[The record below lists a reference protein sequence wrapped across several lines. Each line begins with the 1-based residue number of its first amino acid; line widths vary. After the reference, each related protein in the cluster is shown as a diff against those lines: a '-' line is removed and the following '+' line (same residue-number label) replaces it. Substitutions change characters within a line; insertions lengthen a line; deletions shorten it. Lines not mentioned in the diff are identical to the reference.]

1 MIVLQRKGALVYKP
15 ALALRQGAL
24 HHRPSGLGAEMA
36 NTKNVEDRNLRKS
49 LKRSQ
54 RTRLKAVEATLTL
67 AQRRKL
73 RRTRKE
79 EFVGTRA
86 FLEAEK
92 KAAAKAE

>member
-1 MIVLQRKGALVYKP
+1 MIVLPREGALVYKP

-24 HHRPSGLGAEMA
+24 HHRFSWLGVEMA
-36 NTKNVEDRNLRKS
+36 DTKKIKDRDLRKS

-54 RTRLKAVEATLTL
+54 RTRLKAVEAGLTL
-67 AQRRKL
+67 AQRKKL
-73 RRTRKE
+73 RRVRKE

-86 FLEAEK
+86 FLAAEA